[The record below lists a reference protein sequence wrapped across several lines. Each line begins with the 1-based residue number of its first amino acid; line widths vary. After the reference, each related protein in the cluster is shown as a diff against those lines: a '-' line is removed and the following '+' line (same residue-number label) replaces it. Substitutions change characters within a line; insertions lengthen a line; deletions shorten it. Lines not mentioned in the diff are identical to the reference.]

1 MRFLTSLTNFLYVT
15 YDSPLSQ
22 FIKMRCFVLSL
33 IQDLQNIKS
42 RIFLS
47 YKAWG
52 ELKRLRD
59 LRDLTK
65 SDKLLG
71 PSASSRIVHGWDIAA
86 DMRNEDINCIS
97 GENSPEHVFHESRYT
112 GQSAEQLYR
121 LLHCRAPRCPK
132 ITHFMTSCQLFSLL
146 KFFSQT
152 DLKYCTHGFRFEL
165 AVVHE
170 KL

>member
-1 MRFLTSLTNFLYVT
+1 MKFLTSLSLTNFLYVT

-52 ELKRLRD
+52 EVKRLRD

-71 PSASSRIVHGWDIAA
+71 PSASSRIVH
-86 DMRNEDINCIS
+86 
-97 GENSPEHVFHESRYT
+97 
-112 GQSAEQLYR
+112 SAR
-121 LLHCRAPRCPK
+121 LG
-132 ITHFMTSCQLFSLL
+132 
-146 KFFSQT
+146 
-152 DLKYCTHGFRFEL
+152 YCG
-165 AVVHE
+165 
-170 KL
+170 

>member
-1 MRFLTSLTNFLYVT
+1 M
-15 YDSPLSQ
+15 
-22 FIKMRCFVLSL
+22 
-33 IQDLQNIKS
+33 
-42 RIFLS
+42 
-47 YKAWG
+47 
-52 ELKRLRD
+52 
-59 LRDLTK
+59 
-65 SDKLLG
+65 
-71 PSASSRIVHGWDIAA
+71 HGWDIAA
-86 DMRNEDINCIS
+86 DMRTEDINCIS

-121 LLHCRAPRCPK
+121 LLHCRAPRYPK

>member
-22 FIKMRCFVLSL
+22 FIKMRCFVSTL

-52 ELKRLRD
+52 EVKRLRD

-71 PSASSRIVHGWDIAA
+71 PSASSRIVH
-86 DMRNEDINCIS
+86 
-97 GENSPEHVFHESRYT
+97 
-112 GQSAEQLYR
+112 SAR
-121 LLHCRAPRCPK
+121 LG
-132 ITHFMTSCQLFSLL
+132 
-146 KFFSQT
+146 
-152 DLKYCTHGFRFEL
+152 YCG
-165 AVVHE
+165 
-170 KL
+170 